1 MVMAAVG
8 GSSVSRPCRLT
19 ARTPCARTRF
29 PSAAAR
35 ARALAAGRAAPGAG
49 ERRAALWPHAL
60 GAASAPDGGKHEDAR
75 PLCAGAAW
83 TALLA
88 GARLER
94 KGTINCCREC
104 SFFHLHVL
112 IF

>member
-1 MVMAAVG
+1 
-8 GSSVSRPCRLT
+8 
-19 ARTPCARTRF
+19 
-29 PSAAAR
+29 
-35 ARALAAGRAAPGAG
+35 
-49 ERRAALWPHAL
+49 
-60 GAASAPDGGKHEDAR
+60 
-75 PLCAGAAW
+75 
-83 TALLA
+83 LLA